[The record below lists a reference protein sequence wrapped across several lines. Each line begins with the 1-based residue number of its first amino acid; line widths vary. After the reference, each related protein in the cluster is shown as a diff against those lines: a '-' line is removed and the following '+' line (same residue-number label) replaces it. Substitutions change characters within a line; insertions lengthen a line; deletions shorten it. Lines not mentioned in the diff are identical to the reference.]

1 MIRNYKKKSF
11 KKNHPANLPWNRL
24 VRGVCV
30 RQIPLLAYSAALGYM
45 STSLH
50 LVAAAS
56 FFFLIWVLGIQTQ
69 FLMLAQQEFYR
80 LYHILRP
87 ESHFCT

>member
-30 RQIPLLAYSAALGYM
+30 RQTPLLAYSAALGYM

-56 FFFLIWVLGIQTQ
+56 FFFNMGARNPNSVSH
-69 FLMLAQQEFYR
+69 ACPAR
-80 LYHILRP
+80 IL
-87 ESHFCT
+87 

>member
-1 MIRNYKKKSF
+1 MIRNYKEKSF
-11 KKNHPANLPWNRL
+11 KKNHPANLPWNWL

-30 RQIPLLAYSAALGYM
+30 RQIPLLAYSASLGYM

-56 FFFLIWVLGIQTQ
+56 FFNMGARNPNSVSH
-69 FLMLAQQEFYR
+69 ACPAR
-80 LYHILRP
+80 IL
-87 ESHFCT
+87 